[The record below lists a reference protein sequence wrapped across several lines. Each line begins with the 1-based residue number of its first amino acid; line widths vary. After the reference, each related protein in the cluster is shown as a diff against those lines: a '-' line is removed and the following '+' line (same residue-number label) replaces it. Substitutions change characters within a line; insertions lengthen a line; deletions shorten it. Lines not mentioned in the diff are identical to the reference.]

1 MIPDAQ
7 VIVVSRTAYS
17 YQLLILLNLTVEV
30 QLGADHGE
38 AAEEAPQKGQEG
50 STRKVVILLARVFF
64 PMFYVNVQQAREHER
79 KGPHLKPAG
88 RSLSSELRPFL
99 QRCFLRWAM
108 PLSATPRFQFAP
120 VASSNSSRTATLHSS
135 VLLVGLGLFFYRSS
149 DFFSFRVVSNFSLAR
164 GFLAMLCVVVYLVFA
179 FVCFSHG
186 GHSQPRADPQQ
197 KPRIF

>member
-1 MIPDAQ
+1 M
-7 VIVVSRTAYS
+7 
-17 YQLLILLNLTVEV
+17 
-30 QLGADHGE
+30 
-38 AAEEAPQKGQEG
+38 
-50 STRKVVILLARVFF
+50 FF

>member
-1 MIPDAQ
+1 M
-7 VIVVSRTAYS
+7 
-17 YQLLILLNLTVEV
+17 
-30 QLGADHGE
+30 G
-38 AAEEAPQKGQEG
+38 
-50 STRKVVILLARVFF
+50 

-108 PLSATPRFQFAP
+108 PLSACL
-120 VASSNSSRTATLHSS
+120 VSNSLQWRVRIPPGPQRCTALFSSS
-135 VLLVGLGLFFYRSS
+135 VLVYFSTVQAT
-149 DFFSFRVVSNFSLAR
+149 FFSFRVVSNFSLAR